1 MKERIP
7 NLIIWESGET
17 PGELLSDCWNGNA
30 NDSLLGHTIKS
41 TFPGESCTFTGIRH
55 PLIPKEFIT

>member
-30 NDSLLGHTIKS
+30 NDSG
-41 TFPGESCTFTGIRH
+41 
-55 PLIPKEFIT
+55 